1 MKAFH
6 KDALLQI
13 KPVPKC
19 SSSAQLKED
28 ISLLT
33 VILALQLGCEDK
45 EASCPPEFLV
55 PQEAGISNGCN
66 W

>member
-1 MKAFH
+1 MLSFK
-6 KDALLQI
+6 LSQYQI
-13 KPVPKC
+13 VP
-19 SSSAQLKED
+19 SSAQLKED

-45 EASCPPEFLV
+45 EGSCPPGDLV
-55 PQEAGISNGCN
+55 PREAGISNGCN